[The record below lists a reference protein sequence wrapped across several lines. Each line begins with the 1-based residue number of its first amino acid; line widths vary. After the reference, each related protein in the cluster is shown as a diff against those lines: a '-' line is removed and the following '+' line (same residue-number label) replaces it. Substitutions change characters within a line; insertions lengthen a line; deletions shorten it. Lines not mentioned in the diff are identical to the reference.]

1 MVIDLVNLNFI
12 SKFFKKKLLN
22 MDCKELSL
30 VELGVIPVIVYLIR
44 VGGSDTKLVAGN
56 RFVVISTQI
65 DYLGHVA
72 QARAIPLLVELL
84 QGPDPLGWD
93 VAENALRL
101 LAHNEENVV

>member
-1 MVIDLVNLNFI
+1 M
-12 SKFFKKKLLN
+12 SY
-22 MDCKELSL
+22 LSIGQ
-30 VELGVIPVIVYLIR
+30 EFDR
-44 VGGSDTKLVAGN
+44 DTKLVAGN

-101 LAHNEENVV
+101 LAHNEENVEFDR